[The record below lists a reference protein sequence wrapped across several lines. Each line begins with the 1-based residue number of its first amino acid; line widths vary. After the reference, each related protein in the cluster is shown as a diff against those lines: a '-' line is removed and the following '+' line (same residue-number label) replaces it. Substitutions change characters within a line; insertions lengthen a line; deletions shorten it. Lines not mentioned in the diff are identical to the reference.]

1 MCTTSTTR
9 INNFFYLSSFLY
21 AISIQCDGWSFSKA
35 TSSRRGQSKEH
46 DAPLQEPDNQY
57 GRMIFWDESYRQALD
72 LSDGTADSTVF
83 SWYCGWHDLQP
94 FFSELIPNKDSR
106 IMVPGI
112 GNDGSINGMFDHGYH
127 HLSVFDYAPEG
138 VECARRIMGYRIQSI
153 DDLRVADCRNMP
165 YDSLSFDAVFDK
177 GTLDSIYLSGGDD
190 KALARKHL
198 NMAVSELAR
207 TLVPGGI
214 VFSVNAACTNAI
226 QKAFDQSNDA
236 NETMWQ
242 QLRDGTLYM
251 TEDGY
256 TSNNVDATILV
267 WKKLC

>member
-1 MCTTSTTR
+1 MCTTPTTR
-9 INNFFYLSSFLY
+9 INSFFYLSSFLS

-72 LSDGTADSTVF
+72 LSDETADSTVF

-94 FFSELIPNKDSR
+94 FFSELIPNKDS
-106 IMVPGI
+106 
-112 GNDGSINGMFDHGYH
+112 
-127 HLSVFDYAPEG
+127 LFDYAPEG

-165 YDSLSFDAVFDK
+165 YESSSFDAVFDK
-177 GTLDSIYLSGGDD
+177 GTLDSIHLSGGDD
-190 KALARKHL
+190 KVLARKHL

-226 QKAFDQSNDA
+226 QKA
-236 NETMWQ
+236 WV
-242 QLRDGTLYM
+242 Y
-251 TEDGY
+251 
-256 TSNNVDATILV
+256 
-267 WKKLC
+267 